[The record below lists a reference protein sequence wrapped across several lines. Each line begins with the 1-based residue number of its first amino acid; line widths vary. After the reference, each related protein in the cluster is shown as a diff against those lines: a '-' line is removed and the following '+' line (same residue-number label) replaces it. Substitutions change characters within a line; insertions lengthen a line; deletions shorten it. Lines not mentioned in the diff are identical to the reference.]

1 MKATIN
7 WLSDFVDIDLEV
19 HKLADLMTM
28 SGFEVEAVQR
38 LGEGLD
44 KILVGEVVEVS
55 AHPAIQ
61 GLTVCKVTTGQS
73 PVTIVSSAPNIYV
86 GLKAPLALPGVRLPG
101 GIEVGKRAFEGVESV
116 GVLLAEDE
124 MALTADHS
132 GIMELPGTATTGR
145 PIAEVIDNLTD
156 WLLDVGVTP
165 NRADCLSIIGLAR
178 EISALTNVPLK
189 KKKISVVE
197 EGPDIKTL
205 TSVDVIDKDLCPRY
219 TARIVQDI
227 KIQKSP
233 FWMRLRLKRLD
244 LRDISNV
251 VDITNYVM
259 LEYGQ
264 PMHAF
269 DYNLLSENRIV
280 VRRAAKGETFYT
292 LDAVER
298 KLDEDVLM
306 ICDGQKSVA
315 IGGVMGGAN
324 SEIQDDTKDVLLEA
338 AYFYPPSIRRTAKK
352 LGLPSEAAF
361 RFERGVDPVGLVE
374 SANRAAEL
382 MRDLAGGKIARGMVD
397 VVGPIPLPKPLT
409 IRTPR
414 TKKIMGF
421 DVTTKESN
429 EFLERLQI
437 EVQAET
443 GDSLTVLPPTFR
455 MDLEREIDLIEEVAR
470 LKGFDRIPE
479 TLPEIGMEYSERSPI
494 RALTQRVSEVMLSE
508 GFNEVITYSFI
519 GGDLLE
525 GLTIPDGDPRRSA
538 IVLANPMNED
548 MAVMRTTLVPSIL
561 KTCVT
566 NINYLNYDVRIFEIA
581 RTFKTTQKGLP
592 VEEENL
598 CALISG
604 KRYPKQWGMP
614 ASDVDFYD
622 MKGIWETVV
631 DKVGLPEIEYSD
643 NSNYPYLD
651 AEQSC
656 TIMSGLKPIG
666 CIGKIDRKVMKNFD
680 LGRDAY
686 VLEANLTA
694 LLERAA
700 QEFAFRSLS
709 RFPSVLRDIS
719 LVAGGAVT
727 SKKII
732 DAIRAAGDTLIKDVT
747 IFDVYQG
754 KQIQEN
760 MKSLALTVRYQSDD
774 RTLTDDEVNVVHGR
788 VLDVLKNKLDV
799 QIR

>member
-1 MKATIN
+1 MKATIQ

-38 LGEGLD
+38 LGEGLEN
-44 KILVGEVVEVS
+44 ILVGEVIE
-55 AHPAIQ
+55 AGPHPTTE
-61 GLTVCKVTTGQS
+61 GLTVCQVTTGRS
-73 PVTIVSSAPNIYV
+73 PVTIVSSAPNIRV
-86 GLKAPLALPGVRLPG
+86 GIKAPLALPGVRLPG
-101 GIEVGKRAFEGVESV
+101 GIEVGKRAFGGVESV

-132 GIMELPGTATTGR
+132 GIMELEPTAATGR
-145 PIAEVIDNLTD
+145 PITEAMDLTD

-178 EISALTNVPLK
+178 EISALTSVPLK
-189 KKKISVVE
+189 KRKITIVE

-205 TSVDVIDKDLCPRY
+205 ASVDVIDADLCPRY
-219 TARIVQDI
+219 TARVVQNI
-227 KIQKSP
+227 TIGKSP

-269 DYNLLSENRIV
+269 DYSLLQGNRIV
-280 VRRAAKGETFYT
+280 VKRAAKGETFYT

-298 KLDEDVLM
+298 VLNEDVLM
-306 ICDGQKSVA
+306 ICDGQRPVGIA
-315 IGGVMGGAN
+315 GVMGGAN
-324 SEIQDDTKDVLLEA
+324 SEIQGDTTDVLLEA
-338 AYFYPPSIRRTAKK
+338 AYFHPPSIRRTAKK

-361 RFERGVDPVGLVE
+361 RFERGVDPVGLVDA
-374 SANRAAEL
+374 ANRAAEL
-382 MRDLAGGKIARGMVD
+382 VRDLAGGVIARGMID
-397 VVGPIPLPKPLT
+397 IVGPIPLPKPVT
-409 IRTPR
+409 IRTAR
-414 TKKIMGF
+414 TRKIMGF
-421 DVTTKESN
+421 DISTKESK
-429 EFLERLQI
+429 EFLTRLQL

-443 GDSLTVLPPTFR
+443 DDSVTALPPPFR

-479 TLPEIGMEYSERSPI
+479 TLPEIGMDYSERSPI
-494 RALTQRVSEVMLSE
+494 RTLTQRVSEVMLSE

-519 GGDLLE
+519 GSDLLE
-525 GLTIPDGDPRRSA
+525 KLELPKDDPRRTA
-538 IVLANPMNED
+538 IKLANPMNED
-548 MAVMRTTLVPSIL
+548 MASMRTTLVPSII

-566 NINYLNYDVRIFEIA
+566 NINYLNYDVRIFETA
-581 RTFKTTQKGLP
+581 RVFSPNKKGLP
-592 VEEENL
+592 TENEHL

-604 KRYPKQWGMP
+604 KRYPRQWGMP
-614 ASDVDFYD
+614 AGDVDFFD
-622 MKGIWETVV
+622 IKGIWETVV
-631 DKVGLPEIEYSD
+631 DKLGFLEIEYID
-643 NSNYPYLD
+643 TNDYPYLD

-656 TIMSGLKPIG
+656 AIMSGNVPVGYMGRIG
-666 CIGKIDRKVMKNFD
+666 SKVMKSFD

-686 VLEANLTA
+686 ILEANLSA
-694 LLERAA
+694 LVGRSARD
-700 QEFAFRSLS
+700 FAFRSVS

-719 LVAGGAVT
+719 MVVGGSLT

-732 DAIRAAGDTLIKDVT
+732 EAICGAGDSLIKDVT

-754 KQIQEN
+754 KQIQEDK
-760 MKSLALTVRYQSDD
+760 KSLALTVRYQSED

-788 VLDVLKNKLDV
+788 VLDVLKKKLDV